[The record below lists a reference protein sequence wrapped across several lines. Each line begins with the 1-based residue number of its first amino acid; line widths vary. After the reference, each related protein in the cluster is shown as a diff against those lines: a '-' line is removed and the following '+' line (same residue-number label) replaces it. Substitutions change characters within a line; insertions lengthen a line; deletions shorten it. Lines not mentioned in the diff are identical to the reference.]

1 MAETNKAIVER
12 INASL
17 AKGDYE
23 AFLAACAD
31 NVQWTIVGE
40 PPIKGKEAIH
50 QSIAKMA
57 KENPEP
63 PQFTVDALFGEGEF
77 VASHGP
83 MKMKDKEGQLG
94 SYRFCD
100 IFRFSGGKIVE
111 QITYVVETEAQA
123 KATGA

>member
-17 AKGDYE
+17 ARGDFE

-31 NVQWTIVGE
+31 NMQWTIVGE
-40 PPIKGKEAIH
+40 PPIKGKEAIR
-50 QSIAKMA
+50 QFIASMA

-63 PQFTVDALFGEGEF
+63 PSFKVDALFGEGDF

-83 MKMKDKEGQLG
+83 MKMKDKEGKLD

-111 QITYVVETEAQA
+111 QTTYVTKTEAQA